1 MVQSAGFVRLLMGK
15 EEQSGSLQTAGL
27 VYP

>member
-1 MVQSAGFVRLLMGK
+1 MVQSAGCVCLLMGK

-27 VYP
+27 GFP

>member
-1 MVQSAGFVRLLMGK
+1 MVQSAGYARLLMGK

-27 VYP
+27 VFP

>member
-1 MVQSAGFVRLLMGK
+1 MLQSAGYVCLLTGK

-27 VYP
+27 VFP